1 MCLGLPNDLSLY
13 WQRYPFAQSEII
25 CKLRAFIAEM
35 YLTFHS
41 FKRSN
46 LNQC

>member
-1 MCLGLPNDLSLY
+1 MCLGLPNDLSLN

-25 CKLRAFIAEM
+25 CKLRAFI
-35 YLTFHS
+35 YSRNVLNFS

-46 LNQC
+46 VNQF